1 MSPNH
6 MSNTDDPVIEQ
17 LTAAIAAVAPDVVDE
32 VATIDPD
39 VDLFEEFGLDS
50 MDRLTI
56 MTALAASSGRT
67 IPEQLYPRLTT
78 VNQIRDHLT

>member
-1 MSPNH
+1 MTNDTPQH
-6 MSNTDDPVIEQ
+6 QDPVLEQ
-17 LTAAIAAVAPDVVDE
+17 LTNAIRAVAPDVVDE
-32 VATIDPD
+32 IATIDAD

-56 MTALAASSGRT
+56 MSALAASSGRP

-78 VNQIRDHLT
+78 INEIRNHLA